1 MEKKMPY
8 EKSMRHKMAQE
19 ITELKEKTA
28 RELLQEYHNMSP
40 DNQVMVRSM
49 INVKMLELMAKIEEL
64 EEEKDYW
71 YNMYMSAHNGFEV
84 NDL

>member
-1 MEKKMPY
+1 ME
-8 EKSMRHKMAQE
+8 
-19 ITELKEKTA
+19 EKTA
-28 RELLQEYHNMSP
+28 RELLQDYKNMSP
-40 DNQVMVRSM
+40 DNQAMVRSM
-49 INVKMLELMAKIEEL
+49 MNVTTLELMAKIEEL

>member
-19 ITELKEKTA
+19 VKELKEKTA
-28 RELLQEYHNMSP
+28 RKLLQEYHTMSP
-40 DNQVMVRSM
+40 DDQAMVRSM
-49 INVKMLELMAKIEEL
+49 MNVKMLELMAKIEEL

-71 YNMYMSAHNGFEV
+71 YNMYMNAHDGFEV

>member
-8 EKSMRHKMAQE
+8 EESMRHKMAQE
-19 ITELKEKTA
+19 IKELKA
-28 RELLQEYHNMSP
+28 H
-40 DNQVMVRSM
+40 
-49 INVKMLELMAKIEEL
+49 IEEL

>member
-1 MEKKMPY
+1 ME
-8 EKSMRHKMAQE
+8 
-19 ITELKEKTA
+19 EKTA
-28 RELLQEYHNMSP
+28 RELLQDYKNMSP
-40 DNQVMVRSM
+40 DNQAMVRSM
-49 INVKMLELMAKIEEL
+49 INIKMLELMAKIEEL

>member
-19 ITELKEKTA
+19 IKELKA
-28 RELLQEYHNMSP
+28 R
-40 DNQVMVRSM
+40 
-49 INVKMLELMAKIEEL
+49 IEEL

-71 YNMYMSAHNGFEV
+71 YNMYMNARDGFEV

>member
-1 MEKKMPY
+1 METK
-8 EKSMRHKMAQE
+8 
-19 ITELKEKTA
+19 ELKEKTA
-28 RELLQEYHNMSP
+28 SELLQDYHNMSP
-40 DNQVMVRSM
+40 DDQAMVRSM
-49 INVKMLELMAKIEEL
+49 MNVKMLELMAKIEEL

>member
-1 MEKKMPY
+1 ME
-8 EKSMRHKMAQE
+8 
-19 ITELKEKTA
+19 EKTA
-28 RELLQEYHNMSP
+28 RELLQDYHNMSP
-40 DNQVMVRSM
+40 DDQAMVRSM
-49 INVKMLELMAKIEEL
+49 MNVKMLELMAKIEEL

>member
-1 MEKKMPY
+1 MEQKMSY

-19 ITELKEKTA
+19 IKELKK
-28 RELLQEYHNMSP
+28 
-40 DNQVMVRSM
+40 
-49 INVKMLELMAKIEEL
+49 KIEEL

-71 YNMYMSAHNGFEV
+71 YNMYMCAHEGFEV

>member
-1 MEKKMPY
+1 M
-8 EKSMRHKMAQE
+8 
-19 ITELKEKTA
+19 KEKTA

-40 DNQVMVRSM
+40 DNQAMVRSM
-49 INVKMLELMAKIEEL
+49 MNIKMLELMAKIEEL

-71 YNMYMSAHNGFEV
+71 YNMYMNARDGFEV